1 MSLVHVKGVDT
12 DDLGNKQSEDTFD
25 CYINP
30 TEIKAIVVKD
40 DIGHI
45 AFIHGGDMA
54 VGHESVDRLVVATQ
68 KGNN

>member
-30 TEIKAIVVKD
+30 TDIKAIVVKD

-45 AFIHGGDMA
+45 SFIHGGDMA
-54 VGHESVDRLVVATQ
+54 VDRKSVNKLAAI
-68 KGNN
+68 KE